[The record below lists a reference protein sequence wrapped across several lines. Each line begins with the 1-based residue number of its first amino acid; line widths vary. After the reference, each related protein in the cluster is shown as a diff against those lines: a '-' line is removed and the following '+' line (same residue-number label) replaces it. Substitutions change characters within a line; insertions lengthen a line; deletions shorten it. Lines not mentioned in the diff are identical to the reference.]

1 MQQHNT
7 IEILRNSIARW
18 VADAEAALQE
28 AAHERREAVAFGQ
41 RFEDICK
48 TLPTAQCPFCGGQML
63 DTGPLQEFAD
73 ELAHARQWLFQGEL
87 FRLHCLA
94 CGTYRADPPRASAQI
109 WEAGETAVRGK
120 TFAAALF
127 RTFPNISVVAL
138 EGATG
143 RGWVIRLDNVW
154 YANGKTKDDLTDLWG
169 IA

>member
-1 MQQHNT
+1 MPVDLLRQNSFGFIDGSAIRVAQIGNRFERVGLSGVQCQGRQRPIT
-7 IEILRNSIARW
+7 IELLIRSQKDRTTHQRKPAAI
-18 VADAEAALQE
+18 DA
-28 AAHERREAVAFGQ
+28 
-41 RFEDICK
+41 
-48 TLPTAQCPFCGGQML
+48 
-63 DTGPLQEFAD
+63 FAD

-127 RTFPNISVVAL
+127 RTFPNISAVAL

-143 RGWVIRLDNVW
+143 RGWVIRLDDVW
-154 YANGKTKDDLTDLWG
+154 YANDKTKDELADLWG